1 MINSA
6 LTLNQKPLADALAPP
21 PPNGLLALEMPGLEM
36 PNAVTGEVTSCES
49 RRRMSSVISSEP
61 IQTWRVSS
69 ILMILA
75 SACSCCGVHARAGLG
90 TETGEWME
98 WA

>member
-1 MINSA
+1 MISSA
-6 LTLNQKPLADALAPP
+6 LTLNQKPLADALA

-36 PNAVTGEVTSCES
+36 PNAVTGEVTSCD
-49 RRRMSSVISSEP
+49 RRPRMSSVISSEP

-75 SACSCCGVHARAGLG
+75 SACSCCGVHTRVGLG
-90 TETGEWME
+90 VKTGEWIE